1 MSKANQTL
9 QVVQVITKMDTV
21 GGAQIHV
28 RDVAKQ
34 LQTNGHAVHL
44 ITGGKKHVHECLK
57 SIPIHFI
64 PHLVRELHPLSDI
77 KAFFEMKRLLKI
89 IQPDLVA
96 THSSKAG
103 IIGRLAAR
111 SLHIPVIFTAHGW
124 SFTEGVPHPRKLF
137 YRLIETIVGYFTSGV
152 IAVSNYDYQ
161 LALQHHVVSQKKII
175 CIQNGVH
182 DFKEPPQRL
191 KQGREEIRLIM
202 IARFAPPKMQQHLL
216 EVLIDLKHLPWV
228 MQFVGD
234 GPTKESVERFAI
246 DHGIGDKVHFEGWR
260 EDIEE
265 LLANADVCML
275 ISEFE
280 GLPLSI
286 LEAMRASLPIIAT
299 DVGGVKEAVTAQ
311 NGFLVSKDDKNALK
325 IAIHRLV
332 EDQELRFNMGENGRK
347 LYEERFTFDHM
358 MEDTFTYYKTIA
370 GKEDET

>member
-1 MSKANQTL
+1 MSKAKQTL
-9 QVVQVITKMDTV
+9 QVVQIITKMDTV

-44 ITGGKKHVHECLK
+44 VTGGKEHMHECLTF
-57 SIPIHFI
+57 IPIHYI
-64 PHLVRELHPLSDI
+64 PHLVREIHPLSDI
-77 KAFFEMKRLLKI
+77 KAFFEMKRLLKM

-111 SLHIPVIFTAHGW
+111 SLRIPVIFTAHGW
-124 SFTEGVPHPRKLF
+124 SFTEGVPNPRKLF

-152 IAVSNYDYQ
+152 IAVSKYDYQ
-161 LALQHHVVSQKKII
+161 LALQHHVVARKKII

-182 DFKEPPQRL
+182 DSQEPPQRL
-191 KQGREEIRLIM
+191 KEGREEIHFIM
-202 IARFAPPKMQQHLL
+202 IARFAPPKMQQQLV
-216 EVLIDLKHLPWV
+216 EVLLDLRNLPWV
-228 MQFVGD
+228 MHFVGD
-234 GPTKESVERFAI
+234 GPTKESVEHFAKE
-246 DHGIGDKVHFEGWR
+246 HGLDDKVRFEGWR
-260 EDIEE
+260 EDVEE

-311 NGFLVSKDDKNALK
+311 NGILVSKDDTNALK
-325 IAIHRLV
+325 IAIRRLV
-332 EDQELRFNMGENGRK
+332 EDQELRLKMGENGRK
-347 LYEERFTFDHM
+347 LYEGKFTFDDM
-358 MEDTFTYYKTIA
+358 MEKTFTYYKTIA
-370 GKEDET
+370 GKEDEH